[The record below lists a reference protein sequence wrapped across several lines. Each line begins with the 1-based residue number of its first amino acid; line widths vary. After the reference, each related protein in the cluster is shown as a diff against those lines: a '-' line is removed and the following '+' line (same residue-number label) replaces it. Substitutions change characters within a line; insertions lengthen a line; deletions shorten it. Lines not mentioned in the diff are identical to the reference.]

1 MLIQKLTSTIFLKV
15 KLIIS
20 NNFPKNIAKL
30 AIGFFLFFNFESAN
44 ASDYVFYC
52 KPWEDQISKNS
63 LVDNFSIE
71 LKNETLTILGGGQN
85 SKFATLIFTH
95 PNFYLFASPT
105 GSLINLSRNDGP
117 KKVTYWESYKG
128 QDTFF
133 SSTCNN

>member
-1 MLIQKLTSTIFLKV
+1 MKLNIL
-15 KLIIS
+15 

-30 AIGFFLFFNFESAN
+30 VIGFLLLFNYEIAK

-52 KPWEDQISKNS
+52 QPWKDQISKNS
-63 LVDNFSIE
+63 LEDNFSIE
-71 LKNETLTILGGGQN
+71 LRNDTLTILGGDQN

-105 GSLINLSRNDGP
+105 GTLINLSRNDGP
-117 KKVTYWESYKG
+117 KEVRYWESYKG

-133 SSTCNN
+133 SSTFNN

>member
-1 MLIQKLTSTIFLKV
+1 MKLNIL
-15 KLIIS
+15 

-30 AIGFFLFFNFESAN
+30 VICFFLLLNYESAK
-44 ASDYVFYC
+44 ASDYIFYC
-52 KPWEDQISKNS
+52 KPWEDQISKTS
-63 LVDNFSIE
+63 MEDNFSIE
-71 LKNETLTILGGGQN
+71 LKNETLTILGGDQN

-117 KKVTYWESYKG
+117 KKVSYWESYKG

>member
-1 MLIQKLTSTIFLKV
+1 MKLNIL
-15 KLIIS
+15 

-30 AIGFFLFFNFESAN
+30 FIVFFLLFNYESAK

-52 KPWEDQISKNS
+52 KPWEDQISKIS
-63 LVDNFSIE
+63 LEDNFSIE
-71 LKNETLTILGGGQN
+71 VKNETLTILGGGQN
-85 SKFATLIFTH
+85 TKFATLIFTH
-95 PNFYLFASPT
+95 PNFYLFASAK

-117 KKVTYWESYKG
+117 KKVIYWESYKG